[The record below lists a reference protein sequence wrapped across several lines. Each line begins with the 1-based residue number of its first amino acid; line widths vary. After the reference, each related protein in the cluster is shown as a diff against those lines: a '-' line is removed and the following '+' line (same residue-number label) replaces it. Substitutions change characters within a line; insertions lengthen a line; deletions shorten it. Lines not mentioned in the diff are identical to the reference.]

1 MFEKFKKN
9 LEKFRE
15 LASEESQGG
24 KGDVMIKEMNYESQ
38 NLESAVQP
46 KTIEQIKIPER
57 VEQSSMTQPS
67 DDIGINLLMG
77 KREKLEEAIDYVGLM
92 IKNLK
97 DKRTKLEKNI
107 EDESVDIKNLKEKLV
122 KVDQYIEEEK
132 QGIRNLA
139 QKRAE
144 VEKEADDVG
153 VMINNLR
160 EKLSSI
166 DRVVDDEGS
175 KIKNL
180 KESSSKTEGTLS

>member
-24 KGDVMIKEMNYESQ
+24 VMVKEMNYESQ
-38 NLESAVQP
+38 NLESAEQP
-46 KTIEQIKIPER
+46 KTTEQIKIPER
-57 VEQSSMTQPS
+57 VEQSSMTQSS
-67 DDIGINLLMG
+67 DDIGINLLMD
-77 KREKLEEAIDYVGLM
+77 KRAKLEDAIDYVGLM

-122 KVDQYIEEEK
+122 KVGQYIEEEK

-153 VMINNLR
+153 AMINNLR

-166 DRVVDDEGS
+166 DRVVDEEGS

-180 KESSSKTEGTLS
+180 KESHPKTESTLS